1 MKRLVILSSIMAILL
16 LAGCGNKEYKPKEI
30 SAETDVCEI
39 CNMTISHMDYAGQIV
54 FKNNDHLVFDDLG
67 CLMEY
72 VIANGESEIGA
83 AYIKDESTNGW
94 INIKEAVYIYKA
106 NYWTP
111 MNYGVLAFESKESA
125 DAYMNEN
132 GQGKQLEYEDLLTFE
147 WGIHTHE

>member
-1 MKRLVILSSIMAILL
+1 MRRLLILSSIMAILL

-72 VIANGESEIGA
+72 IITNGESDIGA
-83 AYIKDESTNGW
+83 AYIKDESTNKW
-94 INIKEAVYIYKA
+94 INVKDAVYIYEA

-111 MNYGVLAFESKESA
+111 MNYGVLAFASKESV

-132 GQGKQLEYEDLLTFE
+132 GQGKQLKYDDLLTFE